1 MQEKIELNRIRE
13 FGDIIDDSLQFF
25 KQNWKPLLKSYF
37 TICGFFWLASL
48 LLGIFNQINTF
59 HRIHDGQ
66 SPFSTTYFLYF
77 LFEYIDFIIIT
88 LTVLSF
94 ISLYKEKGNEAPS
107 VEEVWSFV
115 KYYFFRAFGSY
126 LLLTLCIIIG
136 AVFCIL
142 PGIYLAVSFSLVL
155 PVIVIENSTLS
166 YAFSRCFQL
175 IKNNWWFMLGAVFVS
190 EIILVVA
197 LLAIIIPVMIIAFG
211 VTFLTNVSMLT
222 MYSYASI
229 IIGHLLQF
237 AYMFPIIVICLVYFS
252 LVEQK
257 DDGNLLQR
265 INNIGVVAVSNSSN
279 NESTEEY

>member
-13 FGDIIDDSLQFF
+13 FGEIIDDSLQFF
-25 KQNWKPLLKSYF
+25 KQNWKPLLRSYF
-37 TICGFFWLASL
+37 IICGFFWLASL
-48 LLGIFNQINTF
+48 LLSFFNEINTL

-66 SPFSTTYFLYF
+66 SPFTTTYFLAVV
-77 LFEYIDFIIIT
+77 FEYINFIVIT

-126 LLLTLCIIIG
+126 LVLSVCIVIG

-142 PGIYLAVSFSLVL
+142 PGIYLAIAFSLVL
-155 PVIVIENSTLS
+155 PVIIIENSTLS
-166 YAFSRCFQL
+166 YAFNRCFQL
-175 IKNNWWFMLGAVFVS
+175 IKNNWWFMLGAVLVS

-197 LLAIIIPVMIIAFG
+197 MLAIIIPVMIVAFG
-211 VTFLTNVSMLT
+211 ATFLTNVSMLT
-222 MYSYASI
+222 MYSYATI
-229 IIGHLLQF
+229 IVTHVLQF
-237 AYMFPIIVICLVYFS
+237 AYMFPIIVVTMVYFS

-265 INNIGVVAVSNSSN
+265 INNIGVTNNNSIN
-279 NESTEEY
+279 HESTEEY

>member
-13 FGDIIDDSLQFF
+13 FGEIIDDSLQFF

-48 LLGIFNQINTF
+48 LLGFFNQINTL

-66 SPFSTTYFLYF
+66 SAFTTTYFMYI
-77 LFEYIDFIIIT
+77 LFEYIDFIVIT

-94 ISLYKEKGNEAPS
+94 ISLYKERGNEAPS

-126 LLLTLCIIIG
+126 LVLSVCIVIG

-142 PGIYLAVSFSLVL
+142 PGIYLAIAFSLVL
-155 PVIVIENSTLS
+155 PIIIIENSTLS
-166 YAFSRCFQL
+166 YAFNRCFQL
-175 IKNNWWFMLGAVFVS
+175 IKNNWWFMLGAVLVS
-190 EIILVVA
+190 EIILGVA

-211 VTFLTNVSMLT
+211 ATFLTNVSMLT
-222 MYSYASI
+222 MYSYTTI
-229 IIGHLLQF
+229 IVSHLLQF
-237 AYMFPIIVICLVYFS
+237 AYMFPIIVVCMVYFS

-265 INNIGVVAVSNSSN
+265 INNIGVTNSNSIN
-279 NESTEEY
+279 QESTEEY